1 MPPLL
6 RRRSPVSCSRLLLL
20 RCSFSSSTVS
30 LDVNISQPTYVV
42 WGANTGVGK
51 TLVSA
56 GLGFSAISHSPS
68 SFLYL
73 KPLQTGFPVDSD
85 SRFVVSKL
93 TSLFRSSSPLFP
105 LLASNHTLRV
115 SVPASRAL
123 PGFNEE
129 SESSCCYE
137 ETRVGG
143 GDAEEVCSRL
153 VCKTLYA
160 WKEAISPHLA
170 VEREG
175 MAIRDSDLREMLV
188 RCLGFGGAKDSRKE
202 MSYWRVIETAGG
214 VASPGPSGTLQC
226 DLYRPFRFPAIL
238 VGDGRLGGIS
248 TTISAYECLKLR
260 GYDVAAI
267 VLVDQGLANEVA
279 LLSYLRS
286 RVHVFVLP
294 PIPHDPL
301 DDLKNWFVESR
312 KVFDSLKETM
322 AIAHSKR
329 IERLQDMPRKAG
341 DIFWWPFTQHQLV
354 PLETVT
360 VIDSRCGENFA
371 VHKVCDKQDMIIPQ
385 FDACASWW
393 TQGPD
398 ATFQIEL
405 ARDMGYSAARYGHVM
420 FPENVYEPALR
431 CAELL
436 LEGVGKGWASRTYY
450 SDNGSTA
457 VEIALKMAFRKF
469 SFDQGIAL
477 DSDNGILGG
486 RCYDFKV
493 LALSGSYHGDT
504 LGAMEAQAPS
514 SYTSFRQQPWY
525 SGRGLF
531 LDPPMIFISDGVWNL
546 SFPDAF
552 LSYQLKD
559 QKTRFCLR
567 DELFCQTRDYSA
579 LAKCYSAYI
588 SRQLLQFYE
597 TSPSTYIAA
606 LIIEPVVQGAGGMQM
621 IDPLFQRTLVSECRS
636 RGIPVIFD
644 EVFAGFWRLGR
655 ESAAELLGCSPDVA
669 CFGKLMTGGIIPLAV
684 TLTTEAVFEAF
695 KGGSKLMA
703 LLHGHSYS
711 AHAMGCMAASKAI
724 QWFKDPCTNI
734 NIDPEGRKMKE
745 LWDMQLVLQLSSLNG
760 VRRVIAMGTLCAIE
774 LRADGSDVG
783 YASLYASSLVQQ
795 LRDDG
800 IYMRPLEDCNRRAD
814 VASGVRFSAEDIA
827 QKDLSLL
834 LTFFSTKVFSHF
846 SGNLSSVAPE
856 KRACFPYVYCF
867 DFFPQ
872 DTGLSSLAGPFLHQ
886 IRHMSFKV

>member
-1 MPPLL
+1 MASLL
-6 RRRSPVSCSRLLLL
+6 FRHRSSPASSLRLLRLLLQ
-20 RCSFSSSTVS
+20 RPISSSSAS
-30 LDVNISQPTYVV
+30 LDVDISHPTYIV

-56 GLGFSAISHSPS
+56 GLAFSVISRSPS

-73 KPLQTGFPVDSD
+73 KPLQTGFPIDSD
-85 SRFVVSKL
+85 SRFLVSKI
-93 TSLFRSSSPLFP
+93 TSLFRSASPPFP
-105 LLASNHTLRV
+105 LLASHHALRA
-115 SVPASRAL
+115 SLPAARAL
-123 PGFNEE
+123 PGFNEQ
-129 SESSCCYE
+129 SDSTCCFE
-137 ETRVGG
+137 ETKIGG
-143 GDAEEVCSRL
+143 GDGEEVGARL

-160 WKEAISPHLA
+160 WNEPISPHLA

-175 MAIRDSDLREMLV
+175 MAIGDSDLREMLH
-188 RCLGFGGAKDSRKE
+188 RCLAFGGVNDLGKE
-202 MSYWRVIETAGG
+202 TSVWRVIETAGG

-226 DLYRPFRFPAIL
+226 DLYRPLRFPAVLI
-238 VGDGRLGGIS
+238 GDGRLGGIS

-267 VLVDQGLANEVA
+267 VLVDQGLANEAA
-279 LLSYLRS
+279 LLSYLRN

-301 DDLKNWFVESR
+301 DDLKDWFCESGN
-312 KVFDSLKETM
+312 VFDSLKETL
-322 AIAHSKR
+322 IFAHSKR

-371 VHKVCDKQDMIIPQ
+371 VHKVCDKLDMIVPQ

-436 LEGVGKGWASRTYY
+436 LEGVGEGWASRAYY

-469 SFDQGIAL
+469 SFDHGIAV
-477 DSDNGILGG
+477 DSDNGIVD

-514 SYTSFRQQPWY
+514 SYTSFHQQPWY

-552 LSYQLKD
+552 LSHQPKD
-559 QKTRFCLR
+559 EKIRFHLR
-567 DELFCQTRDYSA
+567 DELFCQTRDCSA

-588 SRQLLQFYE
+588 SRQLSQFFDNC
-597 TSPSTYIAA
+597 PSTYIAA

-621 IDPLFQRTLVSECRS
+621 IDPLFQRTLVRECRA
-636 RGIPVIFD
+636 RRIPVIFD
-644 EVFAGFWRLGR
+644 EVFTGFWRLGR

-669 CFGKLMTGGIIPLAV
+669 CFAKLMTGGVLPLAV
-684 TLTTEAVFEAF
+684 TLTTEAVFEVF

-711 AHAMGCMAASKAI
+711 AHAMGCTAASKAI

-734 NIDPEGRKMKE
+734 NIEPEGRKMKE

-760 VRRVIAMGTLCAIE
+760 VSRVIAIGTLCAIE
-774 LRADGSDVG
+774 LRASGSDVG
-783 YASLYASSLVQQ
+783 YASLYASSLVQL
-795 LRDDG
+795 LRKDG
-800 IYMRPLEDCNRRAD
+800 IYMRPLGNVLYLMCGPCTSPDICNQHLRNVYQRI
-814 VASGVRFSAEDIA
+814 SEF
-827 QKDLSLL
+827 QQ
-834 LTFFSTKVFSHF
+834 
-846 SGNLSSVAPE
+846 SSD
-856 KRACFPYVYCF
+856 K
-867 DFFPQ
+867 
-872 DTGLSSLAGPFLHQ
+872 G
-886 IRHMSFKV
+886 IR

>member
-1 MPPLL
+1 MAPLL
-6 RRRSPVSCSRLLLL
+6 FRHRRSPASSLRLLLL
-20 RCSFSSSTVS
+20 PLGRSIASSAAS
-30 LDVNISQPTYVV
+30 LDVDISHPTYVV

-51 TLVSA
+51 TLVST
-56 GLGFSAISHSPS
+56 GLALSAVSRSPS

-73 KPLQTGFPVDSD
+73 KPLQTGFPIDSD
-85 SRFVVSKL
+85 SRFLVSKI
-93 TSLFRSSSPLFP
+93 TSLFRSASPPFP
-105 LLASNHTLRV
+105 LLASHHALRA
-115 SVPASRAL
+115 SLPAARAL
-123 PGFNEE
+123 PGFNEQ
-129 SESSCCYE
+129 SDSLCCYE
-137 ETRVGG
+137 ETKIGG
-143 GDAEEVCSRL
+143 RDGEEVGSRL

-160 WKEAISPHLA
+160 WNEPISPHLA

-175 MAIRDSDLREMLV
+175 MAIGDSDLREMLN
-188 RCLGFGGAKDSRKE
+188 RCLGFGGVNDLGKE
-202 MSYWRVIETAGG
+202 MSVWRVIETAGG

-226 DLYRPFRFPAIL
+226 DLYRPLRFPAVLI
-238 VGDGRLGGIS
+238 GDGRLGGIS

-279 LLSYLRS
+279 LLSYLRN

-301 DDLKNWFVESR
+301 DDLKDWFCESGNI
-312 KVFDSLKETM
+312 FDSLKETL
-322 AIAHSKR
+322 IFAHSKR

-354 PLETVT
+354 PLEIVT

-371 VHKVCDKQDMIIPQ
+371 VHKVRDKLDMIVPQ

-436 LEGVGKGWASRTYY
+436 LEGVGEGWASRAYY

-469 SFDQGIAL
+469 SFDHGIAV
-477 DSDNGILGG
+477 DSDNGIVAD

-552 LSYQLKD
+552 LSHQPKD
-559 QKTRFCLR
+559 AKIRFHLR

-579 LAKCYSAYI
+579 LAKCYAAYI
-588 SRQLLQFYE
+588 SRQLLQF
-597 TSPSTYIAA
+597 SDNCSLTYIAA

-621 IDPLFQRTLVSECRS
+621 IDPLFQRTLVRECRA
-636 RGIPVIFD
+636 RRIPVIFD
-644 EVFAGFWRLGR
+644 EVFTGFWRLGR

-669 CFGKLMTGGIIPLAV
+669 CFGKLMTGGVLPLAV

-711 AHAMGCMAASKAI
+711 AHAMGCTAASKAI

-734 NIDPEGRKMKE
+734 NIESEGRKMKE

-760 VRRVIAMGTLCAIE
+760 VRRVITMGTLCAIE
-774 LRADGSDVG
+774 LRAGGSDVG

-795 LRDDG
+795 LRKDG
-800 IYMRPLEDCNRRAD
+800 IYMRPLGNVLYLMCGPCTSSDVCNQHLR
-814 VASGVRFSAEDIA
+814 
-827 QKDLSLL
+827 
-834 LTFFSTKVFSHF
+834 KVYQRISEFQQ
-846 SGNLSSVAPE
+846 SSDE
-856 KRACFPYVYCF
+856 
-867 DFFPQ
+867 
-872 DTGLSSLAGPFLHQ
+872 G
-886 IRHMSFKV
+886 IR